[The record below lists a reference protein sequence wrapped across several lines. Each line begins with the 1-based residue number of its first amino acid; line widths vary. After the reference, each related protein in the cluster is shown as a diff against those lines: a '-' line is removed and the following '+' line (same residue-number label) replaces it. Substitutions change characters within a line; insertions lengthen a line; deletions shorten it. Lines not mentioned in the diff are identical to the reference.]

1 MKATAH
7 ALKERSLDLFKTALK
22 DFKEREHNSIQPY
35 TTKNR
40 HADGAELQ
48 QDPLIRSHLSVLY
61 DTLLE
66 QNLVRVIEPYSAV
79 ELSWVAQE
87 VGQSVQIVEEKLSQM
102 ILDQVFYGVLNENV
116 GTLEVYDEPT
126 EDVSIRLQCAG
137 VAKCSSD
144 RSCSRRHWRWRSSCN
159 RSSSSFTRR

>member
-1 MKATAH
+1 MR
-7 ALKERSLDLFKTALK
+7 LRQSSRL
-22 DFKEREHNSIQPY
+22 
-35 TTKNR
+35 TTC
-40 HADGAELQ
+40 AELQ

-79 ELSWVAQE
+79 ELSWIAQE
-87 VGQSVQIVEEKLSQM
+87 VGQSVQVVEEKLSQM

-126 EDVSIRLQCAG
+126 EDVSPPSVQRETFGLNG
-137 VAKCSSD
+137 
-144 RSCSRRHWRWRSSCN
+144 
-159 RSSSSFTRR
+159 